1 MKIRHVTLFSLL
13 LLCPACMGQWQTGAK
28 PPLGTQIDW
37 SDPINRGLV
46 GYWLMNEGAGTRV
59 NDLSGNSH
67 AGTITGAVW
76 TAREFGS
83 CLRYDGTGDYVNI
96 PNSSSFT
103 FGDSGTDRP
112 FSVVVLCNMDNITK
126 SQALLSKYGGTGTRE
141 WLLQTSS
148 STLRFACCDTGNHYI
163 GRQFTL
169 GAGDQGQWLSCIAV
183 YDGSKTNN
191 GVQIWINGLRR
202 DTANNASGVYD
213 GMAASANPVQIGAF
227 LSTAYNFNGL
237 IGSASIYNRALTP
250 SEIARL
256 YREPFAGFQR
266 ERPELCVSAGGG
278 EPPAAGRV
286 QVIFISGMPVWV
298 TLAMV
303 SACVWDMKQRREAA

>member
-46 GYWLMNEGAGTRV
+46 GYWLMNEGAGDRIY
-59 NDLSGNSH
+59 DLSGNGRT
-67 AGTITGAVW
+67 GTITAGTWA
-76 TAREFGS
+76 AGPDGP
-83 CLRYDGTGDYVNI
+83 CLAFTQA
-96 PNSSSFT
+96 SSSNISL
-103 FGDSGTDRP
+103 GDLKGLEGEAAITLAGWFRSNENANASVADNIWKKSGSGTDTLAVSWDQSDYIP
-112 FSVVVLCNMDNITK
+112 FSLTNAAEARVTVNSNPIKNWLTWHFIT
-126 SQALLSKYGGTGTRE
+126 
-141 WLLQTSS
+141 
-148 STLRFACCDTGNHYI
+148 C
-163 GRQFTL
+163 
-169 GAGDQGQWLSCIAV
+169 V
-183 YDGSKTNN
+183 YDGAYLYVYVDGKLACTPAAQTGLVYTSAHTFYIGDNSAN
-191 GVQIWINGLRR
+191 TWNGL
-202 DTANNASGVYD
+202 V
-213 GMAASANPVQIGAF
+213 
-227 LSTAYNFNGL
+227 GL
-237 IGSASIYNRALTP
+237 QYFYNRALSP

-286 QVIFISGMPVWV
+286 QVIFISGIPVWV